1 MRLSHPLVAAAALAL
16 LVAPA
21 CAPVRA
27 EAPGGPDE
35 GYASE
40 EPYEP
45 EDAPDPDQYRDNLA
59 PYGEWRDVPDYG
71 VVWRPT
77 YMAGWQPYVD
87 GYWAW
92 TSYGWT
98 WVSYEP
104 WAWTLHYGRWAL
116 APAYGWV
123 WVPGTVWGPAW
134 VDWYWGAGYVGWA
147 PLSPFGSVTVINNFF
162 FVNERDFC
170 SHDVRRHFVHHHHLS
185 DHVRRDW
192 NDRGHRRA
200 PGRDRIER
208 VSRDT
213 VTRFDDRP
221 RNTLAPRRERD
232 RRTVQPELTRARR
245 DREARRDDDV
255 RRPRPETG
263 SRSGWDDRARTD
275 TRLRERQP
283 RFDADDERLLPRRAP
298 SMGGWTGPSRV
309 QPRPDRRDAGVR
321 GPRFDRDDSGRVQ
334 VRPHAWGAV
343 GGARG
348 DAPRVRDNP
357 SSLSEAGTARGGGER
372 QGGGGGRGRAGGTGM
387 SMGTGMGVGMG
398 MGMGMGGASPG
409 GR

>member
-21 CAPVRA
+21 CTPARA
-27 EAPGGPDE
+27 EAPWGAPDE
-35 GYASE
+35 GYAAE

-45 EDAPDPDQYRDNLA
+45 EDAPDPDGYRENLA
-59 PYGEWRDVPDYG
+59 PYGEWQDVPDYG

-104 WAWTLHYGRWAL
+104 WAWTLHYGRWAVV
-116 APAYGWV
+116 PAYGWV

-147 PLSPFGSVTVINNFF
+147 PLSPFGSVTVINNFV

-170 SHDVRRHFVHHHHLS
+170 SHDVRRHFVHHHHLN

-221 RNTLAPRRERD
+221 RNTLAPRRDRD

-245 DREARRDDDV
+245 DREVRDGTRRA
-255 RRPRPETG
+255 RPERPDTV
-263 SRSGWDDRARTD
+263 SRSNWGDRSRTD
-275 TRLRERQP
+275 PRLRERQS
-283 RFDADDERLLPRRAP
+283 RFDDDDLEPARRQPP
-298 SMGGWTGPSRV
+298 SGWTGSSHG
-309 QPRPDRRDAGVR
+309 QPRPERGAPRVR
-321 GPRFDRDDSGRVQ
+321 GPRFDRDVSGQVQ
-334 VRPHAWGAV
+334 VRPHAWSAE
-343 GGARG
+343 GGRHSE
-348 DAPRVRDNP
+348 APRGRENP
-357 SSLSEAGTARGGGER
+357 SSMSETGPGRAGGGQREGGGAGRARGGGV
-372 QGGGGGRGRAGGTGM
+372 GM
-387 SMGTGMGVGMG
+387 GMG

-409 GR
+409 AR